1 MPKKIVS
8 KEKYDETENLARVAR
23 EFLEEERFQIVRDLL
38 NNQLNYIESS
48 ILNNS
53 ITDARECVTI
63 TDKIKKTFFRPKKE
77 QIDELV
83 GQYKLIKDF
92 FASLNY
98 YVNNLTALEKA
109 VEEGEVIVETKV

>member
-1 MPKKIVS
+1 MPKQIVS
-8 KEKYDETENLARVAR
+8 KEKYDETENLARVAK

-38 NNQLNYIESS
+38 TNQLNYIESS

-63 TDKIKKTFFRPKKE
+63 TDKIKQTFFRPKKE

-92 FASLNY
+92 FASLDY
-98 YVNNLTALEKA
+98 YVNSLATLEKA
-109 VEEGEVIVETKV
+109 VEEGKVIVR